1 MQHPPLGCE
10 VIAPFRVEANAAL
23 DRAGELLRVRSE
35 YCADDDS
42 DGRSNHDAD
51 PDPDRI
57 LGEGE
62 HHDAEDDAEAGPEA
76 SLVEESRSVVT
87 PFVPASR

>member
-10 VIAPFRVEANAAL
+10 VIAPLRVEATAAL

-42 DGRSNHDAD
+42 HGRSNHDTD
-51 PDPDRI
+51 PDPDSI

-62 HHDAEDDAEAGPEA
+62 HHYAEDNAESGPE
-76 SLVEESRSVVT
+76 SGLVEESRSVVT
-87 PFVPASR
+87 PFVPAS